1 MPIGM
6 LYFVTRT
13 LNESV
18 DTQIVI
24 VKYRILYDL
33 FGLSPLIA
41 FFFFH
46 LLIKP
51 SFLDNFGFISVS

>member
-24 VKYRILYDL
+24 VKYRIFYGL

-41 FFFFH
+41 FFFS
-46 LLIKP
+46 LANQAI
-51 SFLDNFGFISVS
+51 IS

>member
-24 VKYRILYDL
+24 VKYRILYGL

-41 FFFFH
+41 FFFFY

-51 SFLDNFGFISVS
+51 SFLDNFGFITVS

>member
-24 VKYRILYDL
+24 VKYRILYGL

-41 FFFFH
+41 FFFH

-51 SFLDNFGFISVS
+51 SFLDNFGFITVS

>member
-24 VKYRILYDL
+24 VKYRILYGL

-41 FFFFH
+41 FFFS
-46 LLIKP
+46 LANQAI
-51 SFLDNFGFISVS
+51 IS

>member
-24 VKYRILYDL
+24 VNYRILYGL

-41 FFFFH
+41 FFFH

-51 SFLDNFGFISVS
+51 SFLDNFGFITVS

>member
-1 MPIGM
+1 MSIGM

-24 VKYRILYDL
+24 VKYRILYGL

-41 FFFFH
+41 VFFS
-46 LLIKP
+46 LANQAI
-51 SFLDNFGFISVS
+51 IS

>member
-24 VKYRILYDL
+24 VKYRIFYGL

-41 FFFFH
+41 FFFH

-51 SFLDNFGFISVS
+51 SFLDNFGFITVS